1 MNKIVLFLLM
11 SVSLYAQT
19 VTNHITI
26 RGERYEFIDD
36 MNLDYRTQPLRPVR
50 YARLNHSDLDTYLT
64 TFIRDAIYNEQD
76 LNLGVSESIV
86 ENGVSL
92 PINTM
97 TFVDHQSFYGGR
109 NIGGSSWRSWYP
121 GFIITINENIWWGYS
136 NSRQKLKLMY
146 HELSHALLMKD
157 HICDVTQAWTTQD
170 GGNSHQ
176 NNGDILGIMATG
188 ACDTRY
194 GGSGYNQIGLW
205 CAPTTS
211 ICTTSGEYDFTQ
223 WDDLLRHLYAT
234 HNPLRVP
241 GGSIS
246 GKGGPDVIHD

>member
-1 MNKIVLFLLM
+1 M
-11 SVSLYAQT
+11 SISLHAQT
-19 VTNHITI
+19 ITNHITI

-50 YARLNHSDLDTYLT
+50 YAGLDHNDLNTYLT

-76 LNLGVSESIV
+76 LNLGVSSNV
-86 ENGVSL
+86 NTNGVL
-92 PINTM
+92 LHINTM
-97 TFVDHQSFYGGR
+97 TFVGHQSFYGGR

-121 GFIITINENIWWGYS
+121 GFIITINENIWRRYS

-146 HELSHALLMKD
+146 HELGHALLMKD

-170 GGNSHQ
+170 GGRSHQ

-188 ACDTRY
+188 ACDTRS
-194 GGSGYNQIGLW
+194 GGPGYNQIGLW

-223 WDDLLRHLYAT
+223 WDDLLRHLYTT
-234 HNPLRVP
+234 HNPLRAP
-241 GGSIS
+241 GGSV